1 MNEELVTHTF
11 IEFAE
16 QKLEE
21 HIAEL
26 KTHYEGKVMPD
37 KEEKESAY
45 KKHFNMFTAE
55 LNEKFKELGEEEIV
69 WKELEAY
76 QQKFKNSL
84 P

>member
-1 MNEELVTHTF
+1 MNQKLSTHTF

-26 KTHYEGKVMPD
+26 KTQYEGKVMPD
-37 KEEKESAY
+37 KDERKSAY
-45 KKHFNMFTAE
+45 EKHFNMFTAE
-55 LNEKFKELGEEEIV
+55 LTEKYKELGEDEKIH
-69 WKELEAY
+69 KELEDY
-76 QQKFKNSL
+76 QQKFQNSL